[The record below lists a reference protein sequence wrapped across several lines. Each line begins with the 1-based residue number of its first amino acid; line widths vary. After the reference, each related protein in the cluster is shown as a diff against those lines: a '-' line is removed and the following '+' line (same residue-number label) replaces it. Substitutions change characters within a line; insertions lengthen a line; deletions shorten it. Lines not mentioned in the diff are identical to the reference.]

1 LELHFLNIRMD
12 NLIIVHLLHINDLL
26 QVLFNDLNIH
36 QIQILIIHTLS
47 ILSTKVFE
55 QILNYVIVNNE
66 KIHLLL
72 I

>member
-1 LELHFLNIRMD
+1 MD